1 MIRKVGRQRQDWVHQ
16 VSSSIVR
23 GNSLIATEK
32 LNIKGM
38 THQAKKG
45 SKRKAQKTGLNRH
58 MLDVGMLK
66 SAIDYKVHEA
76 GGSYRDTHSKKRK
89 KHSLFDGNLET
100 PSSRSRV
107 GVVHSPPL

>member
-23 GNSLIATEK
+23 ANSLIATEK

-58 MLDVGMLK
+58 MLGIGMMK
-66 SAIDYKVHEA
+66 SVIDYKVDEA

>member
-58 MLDVGMLK
+58 MLDVGIWY
-66 SAIDYKVHEA
+66 AEI
-76 GGSYRDTHSKKRK
+76 SY
-89 KHSLFDGNLET
+89 
-100 PSSRSRV
+100 
-107 GVVHSPPL
+107 

>member
-32 LNIKGM
+32 LNIKGV

-45 SKRKAQKTGLNRH
+45 SKHKAQKTGLNRH
-58 MLDVGMLK
+58 TLGIGMMK
-66 SAIDYKVHEA
+66 SVIDYKVHEA
-76 GGSYRDTHSKKRK
+76 CGSYRDTHSKKRK
-89 KHSLFDGNLET
+89 KHSLFDGNLEN
-100 PSSRSRV
+100 PV
-107 GVVHSPPL
+107 FA